1 MNIDIPNELLVLA
14 HRLRTQDNLATGEPL
29 FCVQQRVRFYG
40 LDPRYADSEDLC
52 LWRHSEDWEAT
63 YDSFDEILDEEVRD
77 WRQLLD
83 HEPTEEE
90 TEAFI
95 ATLDDVRD
103 SCEAREDVV
112 LPGGSK
118 LEITFYQQHWEF
130 VTAHFSRAAAEHYMH
145 SNMHHFRHGARIYV
159 TSQYRCHEW
168 NAVRKLLMTF
178 PDPPGEVA
186 P

>member
-1 MNIDIPNELLVLA
+1 
-14 HRLRTQDNLATGEPL
+14 
-29 FCVQQRVRFYG
+29 
-40 LDPRYADSEDLC
+40 
-52 LWRHSEDWEAT
+52 
-63 YDSFDEILDEEVRD
+63 
-77 WRQLLD
+77 LD

-130 VTAHFSRAAAEHYMH
+130 VTAHFSRSAAEHYMH